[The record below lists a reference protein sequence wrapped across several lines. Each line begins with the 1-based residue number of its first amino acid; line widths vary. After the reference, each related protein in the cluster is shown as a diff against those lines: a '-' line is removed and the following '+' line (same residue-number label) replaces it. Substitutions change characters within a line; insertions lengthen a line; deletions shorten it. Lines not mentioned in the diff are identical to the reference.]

1 MSKNILV
8 TGAAG
13 FLGFHLCKKLLENKI
28 KVIGIDN
35 INDYY
40 DINLKKKR
48 LEIIHKT
55 AKNKNNWEFIKTD
68 LINKDEMLEI
78 FESYKPEKVVNLAAQ
93 AGVRYSLENPNAY
106 INSNIVGFSNILE
119 SCKVSKVSHLL
130 YASSSS
136 VYGGNTKIPYS
147 ENDAVN
153 HPVSIYAATKRSNEL
168 MAHAYSHL
176 HNISATGMR
185 FFTVYGPWGRPDMAP
200 MIFSKAIIQ
209 KKPIKI
215 FNKGDMSRS
224 FSYVD
229 DVVDI
234 IIKLIEKPAESD
246 KSFDTNMPNPSSSW
260 SPHRIFNVGNEIS
273 LELEDF
279 IYLLE
284 EELNTKAIKEYQPMQ
299 LGDVKNTKADNKL
312 LKNWIGDYSRTP
324 HEQGI
329 RNFVSWFK
337 EYYDFKVT

>member
-48 LEIIHKT
+48 LEILHKT

-234 IIKLIEKPAESD
+234 IIKLIEKPQNLINHSTRICQTHLLVGVLIESLMLGM
-246 KSFDTNMPNPSSSW
+246 KFHW
-260 SPHRIFNVGNEIS
+260 S
-273 LELEDF
+273 
-279 IYLLE
+279 
-284 EELNTKAIKEYQPMQ
+284 
-299 LGDVKNTKADNKL
+299 
-312 LKNWIGDYSRTP
+312 
-324 HEQGI
+324 
-329 RNFVSWFK
+329 
-337 EYYDFKVT
+337 